1 LGEEN
6 TFYKK
11 DGLSI
16 KKSCKMQRVGRV
28 VLRVRRRKG
37 GRNSNGS
44 EDRKSDTDQRKDSSS
59 SFDQPRVAVIEEHGS
74 EVLLIKTD
82 LSTEQFPESIKE
94 TRYSRSFIQHQKRLE
109 ESRSNVTV
117 DHLLKSSLDLD
128 DTAKKKIE
136 QIRAIGSKRFA
147 SDLIELLESAS
158 KAVEQNANLLRIL
171 RHHLGLG
178 SNPPPPSLAETGQ
191 EPQKENK
198 DLPS

>member
-1 LGEEN
+1 L
-6 TFYKK
+6 K
-11 DGLSI
+11 
-16 KKSCKMQRVGRV
+16 
-28 VLRVRRRKG
+28 VRRRKSEQ
-37 GRNSNGS
+37 NHSDS
-44 EDRKSDTDQRKDSSS
+44 EDKKDNGDQRRKDSV
-59 SFDQPRVAVIEEHGS
+59 SFDQSHVAVIEEHGS
-74 EVLLIKTD
+74 EVLLIKTN

-109 ESRSNVTV
+109 ESQSNVTL

-136 QIRAIGSKRFA
+136 EVRAIGSKRFA

-178 SNPPPPSLAETGQ
+178 SQPPTSSSMEETNQ
-191 EPQKENK
+191 AQDRQQDAPK
-198 DLPS
+198 DSRN